1 MSTELVLRRG
11 LPMVICAP
19 SGAGKTTLVSRLT
32 AEFPLEFSISCT
44 TRPPRENERDG
55 VDYIFLSRE
64 TFLEKK
70 DRGHFA
76 EWAEVHGNFYG
87 TPLQPVRDRL
97 ALGKDM
103 LFDIDVQ
110 GAAQLSLSLPEA
122 RFVFI
127 LPPSIAELERRLRG
141 RGTDSEEAIRVRL
154 ANARS
159 EIMSSHWFDG
169 IIVNDDLETAYDQL
183 RSFYLAST
191 LQPSL
196 KPHIARSICGE

>member
-1 MSTELVLRRG
+1 MRG
-11 LPMVICAP
+11 KLFVVSGP
-19 SGAGKTTLVSRLT
+19 SGVGKNTLLNAVVARSVHVRY
-32 AEFPLEFSISCT
+32 SISAT
-44 TRPPRENERDG
+44 SRAMRPGEVDGKSYYFVTREQFEKLIAD
-55 VDYIFLSRE
+55 DAL
-64 TFLEKK
+64 LEY
-70 DRGHFA
+70 A
-76 EWAEVHGNFYG
+76 EYVGNYYG

-127 LPPSIAELERRLRG
+127 LPPSMDELERRLRG
-141 RGTDSEEAIRVRL
+141 RGTDSEEAIRIRL
-154 ANARS
+154 SNART
-159 EIMSSHWFDG
+159 EIMSSHWFDA
-169 IIVNDDLETAYDQL
+169 IIVNDDLEKAYDQL

-196 KPHIARSICGE
+196 KPQLARSICGA

>member
-1 MSTELVLRRG
+1 MIDRLVATGTE
-11 LPMVICAP
+11 
-19 SGAGKTTLVSRLT
+19 K
-32 AEFPLEFSISCT
+32 
-44 TRPPRENERDG
+44 DG
-55 VDYIFLSRE
+55 VDYIFLDRE
-64 TFLEKK
+64 TFVQR
-70 DRGHFA
+70 RGQGYFA

-87 TPLQPVRDRL
+87 TPLQPVLDRL
-97 ALGKDM
+97 ALGRDM

-127 LPPSIAELERRLRG
+127 LPPSMEELERRLRG

-154 ANARS
+154 SNART
-159 EIMSSHWFDG
+159 EIMSSHWFDA
-169 IIVNDDLETAYDQL
+169 IIVNDDLDRAYDQL

-196 KPHIARSICGE
+196 KPQLARSICGG